1 MRILNTDQAQA
12 RPLHYMRVG
21 QLHSYKNLARDLSSC
36 LTLRSSSTGTA
47 SHSLL
52 IGKRGNQQPLKKWA
66 HLMAFS
72 LLLPLKQKPLMP
84 HQHILQLT
92 IRSTRSITKQ
102 CLPTRATHRM
112 TYLHQK
118 PIFTTMENSSK
129 RRRFLNYM
137 RVCYAKNLRLIGE
150 TPSHHPRISERV
162 ASWCIVT

>member
-52 IGKRGNQQPLKKWA
+52 IGKRGQPATSEEMSALNGVLSPTAAQAEAANAAPTHTAA
-66 HLMAFS
+66 HD
-72 LLLPLKQKPLMP
+72 
-84 HQHILQLT
+84 
-92 IRSTRSITKQ
+92 SIDHPIMKQ
-102 CLPTRATHRM
+102 CLPTRVARRIAH
-112 TYLHQK
+112 LHQK

-129 RRRFLNYM
+129 RRRFLNYIS
-137 RVCYAKNLRLIGE
+137 VCCTKNLRLINE
-150 TPSHHPRISERV
+150 TPLYRPRISERV